1 MPCGSSARAVTRS
14 LPPALVAGL
23 VSAPT
28 PFDKEEG
35 ADENAG
41 EGADENAGEGATN
54 AVPVVAGIGAN
65 AAGDETVDPGLK
77 VFRP

>member
-1 MPCGSSARAVTRS
+1 MPCGSSALAGTRS
-14 LPPALVAGL
+14 LPPALVAGV
-23 VSAPT
+23 VSAST

-35 ADENAG
+35 ADENV
-41 EGADENAGEGATN
+41 GEGATN
-54 AVPVVAGIGAN
+54 AVAVVAGIGAN